1 VLRNTTRDAKTSGA
15 GAAGV
20 EPTNGGTKN
29 RCLATWR
36 RPSLYDAPCVHTIS
50 KTERKYT
57 GFLFFMQVFLH
68 IKTKNIFYQ
77 QK

>member
-1 VLRNTTRDAKTSGA
+1 MLLQKNTEIGSVRNTTRDAKTSGA

-36 RPSLYDAPCVHTIS
+36 RPSLYDAPCVHTFFENRTQI
-50 KTERKYT
+50 YT
-57 GFLFFMQVFLH
+57 VFILDANFF
-68 IKTKNIFYQ
+68 
-77 QK
+77 